1 MVWYFLHGLLLE
13 WKEKGKDR
21 GWGFDNCFRWRFFL
35 KGLWQF
41 SFF

>member
-21 GWGFDNCFRWRFFL
+21 GWGLIIAFVGD
-35 KGLWQF
+35 
-41 SFF
+41 SF